1 MIYDGGSCNFMF
13 HLAGTTL
20 KIRSSYQI
28 YWQLQLDYRK
38 RSTWQERSPVGP
50 TSVKLS
56 DPARWPVS
64 LYCIYLCID
73 HLYFQHPEGT
83 ERKCIYV
90 LQQHHQILHW
100 HLQQPESHQTSLKN
114 RIQSVSQWECRP
126 GNDRTQ
132 ILEIKLHS
140 EEEGGERNRHGTQT
154 PLPLGRLGLS
164 DRILLLGQKN
174 TAETRKYR
182 MVYFMFIKIRVS
194 VFMVRKG

>member
-1 MIYDGGSCNFMF
+1 MIIYISNIQRAQKESVFMYF
-13 HLAGTTL
+13 NNI
-20 KIRSSYQI
+20 IRF
-28 YWQLQLDYRK
+28 
-38 RSTWQERSPVGP
+38 
-50 TSVKLS
+50 
-56 DPARWPVS
+56 
-64 LYCIYLCID
+64 CID
-73 HLYFQHPEGT
+73 IFNSQ
-83 ERKCIYV
+83 
-90 LQQHHQILHW
+90 
-100 HLQQPESHQTSLKN
+100 SHTKQVSKAGFSL
-114 RIQSVSQWECRP
+114 SVSENTRP

-132 ILEIKLHS
+132 IVEIKLHS